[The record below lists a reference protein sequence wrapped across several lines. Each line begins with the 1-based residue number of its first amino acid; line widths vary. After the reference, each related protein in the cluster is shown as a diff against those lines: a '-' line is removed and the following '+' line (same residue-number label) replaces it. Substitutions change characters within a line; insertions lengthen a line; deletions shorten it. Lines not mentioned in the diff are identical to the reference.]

1 MPKPGRDLSE
11 RRTHKRDDLMPRKS
25 VTNSGNKPPAL
36 EELCIRSAIDNLDH
50 IKDVGHTDARLLKII
65 LPHCTPEQLLK
76 IEEYTKSRD
85 LSPIT
90 NELWLG
96 HYSRKFG
103 EDNLKTVQERM
114 KKTKKL
120 FKWKALY
127 QAKLREQDDVEKK
140 CVERLRE
147 LYKESSEKKDSRKL
161 QQIELMPP
169 PGRKR
174 TFGSMGGGGSS
185 GRFGGG
191 SSSRFTKPDVGSKG
205 RLMKKARAE
214 FVASN
219 QAKKLSQVRKPPG
232 ARR

>member
-1 MPKPGRDLSE
+1 MPKPSKDLSE
-11 RRTHKRDDLMPRKS
+11 RRTHKRDDLVPRKS
-25 VTNSGNKPPAL
+25 AKLSGNKPPAL

-50 IKDVGHTDARLLKII
+50 IRDVGHTDTRLLKVI

-76 IEEYTKSRD
+76 IEENTKGRD
-85 LSPIT
+85 LSQIT

-103 EDNLKTVQERM
+103 EDNVRTVQERM
-114 KKTKKL
+114 RKTNKI

-140 CVERLRE
+140 CVQRLRE

-174 TFGSMGGGGSS
+174 TFSSVGGGSSS

-191 SSSRFTKPDVGSKG
+191 SSGRFGKPDAGAKG

-219 QAKKLSQVRKPPG
+219 QAKKFSQVRKP
-232 ARR
+232 R